1 MNDECDTLETQR
13 EEFERHQMVLEF
25 LRLAND
31 WQRTYCRM
39 VRALAD
45 EFGEELV
52 LDTIERVW
60 WDQAYEVGL
69 GWRERF
75 EADPVAALRDKA
87 NSWHEG
93 ALWAR
98 ICCCDVEQTDD
109 RWELRALKCYREVF
123 NQMGEPK
130 IGISWCMTDFAAVKG
145 WGCRI
150 AMRQRQLQHVAP
162 MIEEDG
168 SGHRHALS
176 RQRRVKR
183 IQAWFERVGVCYQPR
198 DEQGKI
204 SGEEGGRAHCR
215 ADCQRQERSRRA
227 TGSRTGEPR
236 PECGGDQCRQRAGLC
251 RPGDPQRPAD
261 GRGDG
266 RHRAPSSCRARIH
279 ARPRASSGPVACGRH
294 TSRSA

>member
-87 NSWHEG
+87 DSWHEG

-98 ICCCDVEQTDD
+98 ICCCDLEQTDD

-130 IGISWCMTDFAAVKG
+130 IGIGWCMTDFAAVKG

-150 AMRQRQLQHVAP
+150 AMRQPKQL
-162 MIEEDG
+162 
-168 SGHRHALS
+168 L
-176 RQRRVKR
+176 
-183 IQAWFERVGVCYQPR
+183 
-198 DEQGKI
+198 
-204 SGEEGGRAHCR
+204 
-215 ADCQRQERSRRA
+215 
-227 TGSRTGEPR
+227 
-236 PECGGDQCRQRAGLC
+236 
-251 RPGDPQRPAD
+251 
-261 GRGDG
+261 RGDNCCHQI
-266 RHRAPSSCRARIH
+266 RYITDDPTEQWSEY
-279 ARPRASSGPVACGRH
+279 
-294 TSRSA
+294 SRELSEKVGWRSVLRLERGEA